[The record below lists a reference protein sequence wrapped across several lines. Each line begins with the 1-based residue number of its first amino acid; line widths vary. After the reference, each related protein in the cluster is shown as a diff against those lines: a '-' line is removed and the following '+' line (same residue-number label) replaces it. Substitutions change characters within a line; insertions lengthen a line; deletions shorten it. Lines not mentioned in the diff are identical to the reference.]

1 MKTFAACLVLLCIA
15 AITSAADTPAVSG
28 KWQVHVT
35 IGNYDN
41 TFTCAFTQKDAALTG
56 NCASD
61 AGPEQLTGNVDGNK
75 VSWTYKTE
83 YNGQPITVNY
93 NGVFDSATTKITG
106 NVSVPELSADGEFT
120 ATQAQA
126 AK

>member
-15 AITSAADTPAVSG
+15 AITSAADPPAVSG

-75 VSWTYKTE
+75 VTWTYKTE
-83 YNGQPITVNY
+83 YNGQAITVNY
-93 NGVFDSATTKITG
+93 DGAFDSATTKISG

-120 ATQAQA
+120 ATQPQP